1 MVELVAQSG
10 NVDDSL
16 RLRGVESHRG
26 KGHYAAKAISV
37 RSSSVLELMVEID
50 VLVWGDLD

>member
-50 VLVWGDLD
+50 VLV

>member
-26 KGHYAAKAISV
+26 KGHYAAKAIK
-37 RSSSVLELMVEID
+37 RAIVECFGID
-50 VLVWGDLD
+50 G